1 MLSLFAL
8 LTIVPAAHATDPCCR
23 GACTG
28 DETKFWRIVEVN
40 STTRCEETCLGSMKA
55 KAVHLYERDLTAAN
69 GTNNPCADQGYPTYD
84 STVTSGMLPLK
95 VTADRYA
102 PTGTHEFIK
111 GVADALGY
119 GAFKGCF
126 ADVHQVVSALSEA
139 RQLYKKGGKLDKAKA
154 MVELGQAAKEVVKTL
169 EMCSS
174 AVADVESYA
183 KLVKN
188 LKDPRFYT
196 LHNAFTLALNIAEDR
211 HMIAS
216 LIEDLESGR
225 DYEAGKLLIVTVLDV
240 LERPGIPDSN
250 SSAAVQIAVGI
261 ADGFVGH
268 LDIACFSD
276 AHVEIKSLVGGVMHL
291 LTHIDL
297 KGLESIFDSIKDLPS
312 TYKRCL
318 ADEPAIANLLRLCSD
333 FKHPKDLA
341 ALLLKNMVA
350 HGADLAIELGKGVLA
365 FQGHEWRHLGNAVGT
380 ILNKIAVSTAAVV
393 V

>member
-1 MLSLFAL
+1 
-8 LTIVPAAHATDPCCR
+8 
-23 GACTG
+23 
-28 DETKFWRIVEVN
+28 
-40 STTRCEETCLGSMKA
+40 MKA

-69 GTNNPCADQGYPTYD
+69 GTNNPCADQGYPTYET
-84 STVTSGMLPLK
+84 TVTSGVLLLK

-102 PTGTHEFIK
+102 PTPTHEFIK
-111 GVADALGY
+111 GVAEALGY

-126 ADVHQVVSALSEA
+126 ADVHEVVSDVAEA

-154 MVELGQAAKEVVKTL
+154 MVKLSGAAKEVVKTL
-169 EMCSS
+169 ELCSS
-174 AVADVESYA
+174 AVTDVKSYA

-196 LHNAFTLALNIAEDR
+196 IHNALTLALNIAEDR

-216 LIEDLESGR
+216 LIEDLENGR

-240 LERPGIPDSN
+240 LDRPGIPDSN

-268 LDIACFSD
+268 LDIQCFSN
-276 AHVEIKSLVGGVMHL
+276 AHVEIKSLVGGVMRL
-291 LTHIDL
+291 LTHLDV
-297 KGLESIFDSIKDLPS
+297 KALESIFEGIKDLPA

-318 ADEPAIANLLRLCSD
+318 ADEPVMANLLKLCSD
-333 FKHPKDLA
+333 FRHPKALA
-341 ALLLKNMVA
+341 GLLFKNMVA
-350 HGADLAIELGKGVLA
+350 HAADLGIELGKAVLA
-365 FQGHEWRHLGNAVGT
+365 FQGLEWRHLGNAVGM
-380 ILNKIAVSTAAVV
+380 ILNKIAISTATVV